1 MVLFAKILKISTITP
16 WTLPPMHRQQLV
28 RIFKINF
35 IIQLFIH
42 YIVRRLK
49 SEMNIYKS
57 FKCQFYCL
65 YSIEDSSKQR
75 KEKMMERNVK
85 KNNFEN
91 WKHWSFKKC
100 TWKNEKT
107 RNHHLHF
114 ISSEQIIYPHARLTR
129 TCPQV
134 HVILKCSMLSIF
146 IVFYIRI
153 TSWYNSFNIYGIMG
167 RIGIYF
173 IRNLPNDWFFLYC
186 TLSCFKTFLME
197 IDCAIFFFVKT
208 YLKK

>member
-16 WTLPPMHRQQLV
+16 GTLPPMHRQQLV
-28 RIFKINF
+28 KIFKINF

-49 SEMNIYKS
+49 NEMNIYKS

-75 KEKMMERNVK
+75 KETMMERNVEK
-85 KNNFEN
+85 KNTLKIESIDPLRNVHE
-91 WKHWSFKKC
+91 KMKKI
-100 TWKNEKT
+100 

-153 TSWYNSFNIYGIMG
+153 TS
-167 RIGIYF
+167 
-173 IRNLPNDWFFLYC
+173 
-186 TLSCFKTFLME
+186 
-197 IDCAIFFFVKT
+197 
-208 YLKK
+208 

>member
-1 MVLFAKILKISTITP
+1 MK
-16 WTLPPMHRQQLV
+16 W
-28 RIFKINF
+28 IFTRVSSVNF
-35 IIQLFIH
+35 IVCIQLKTH
-42 YIVRRLK
+42 QNNVRR
-49 SEMNIYKS
+49 
-57 FKCQFYCL
+57 
-65 YSIEDSSKQR
+65 R
-75 KEKMMERNVK
+75 WWNVMLN

-173 IRNLPNDWFFLYC
+173 VRNLPNDWFFLYC
-186 TLSCFKTFLME
+186 KLSCFKTFLME
-197 IDCAIFFFVKT
+197 IDCAIYFFKNL
-208 YLKK
+208 LKKINVPKSPNNYLQI